1 MGKFFD
7 TIRKNFNGHSL
18 NNFGNWSLCI
28 KARGK
33 SSEEKNHKYNR
44 NSSCD
49 NLAHKSLQDLQLQQ
63 K

>member
-28 KARGK
+28 ILRDKFYL
-33 SSEEKNHKYNR
+33 SFLYLSF
-44 NSSCD
+44 
-49 NLAHKSLQDLQLQQ
+49 LL
-63 K
+63 

>member
-44 NSSCD
+44 NYSCD
-49 NLAHKSLQDLQLQQ
+49 NLAYKSL
-63 K
+63 